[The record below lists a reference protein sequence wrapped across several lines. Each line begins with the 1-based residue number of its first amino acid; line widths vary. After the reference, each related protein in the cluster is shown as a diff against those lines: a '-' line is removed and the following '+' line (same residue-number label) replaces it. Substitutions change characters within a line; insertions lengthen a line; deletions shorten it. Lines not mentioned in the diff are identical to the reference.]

1 MRFFS
6 HKNHCLEAFCFLT
19 FEFLL
24 CNGHCC
30 DRNKVSNMSSR
41 FSAELESK
49 REGEAPRFTAPLK
62 NRIIEDGSAA
72 RFDVRV
78 RGRPAPQVTWFKDDE
93 EITGHKFSHIKV
105 FQEDNLF
112 SILITEGKIKDA
124 GQYKVVAKN
133 VLGDASST
141 ASLIVEG
148 VFEHVLF
155 KVQCT

>member
-1 MRFFS
+1 MIVIKSVVCRRVFP
-6 HKNHCLEAFCFLT
+6 
-19 FEFLL
+19 
-24 CNGHCC
+24 
-30 DRNKVSNMSSR
+30 
-41 FSAELESK
+41 AELESK
-49 REGEAPRFTAPLK
+49 RGGEAPRFTAPLK

-78 RGRPAPQVTWFKDDE
+78 RGQPAPQVTWYKDDE

-105 FQEDNLF
+105 FQEENLF

-148 VFEHVLF
+148 MFEHVFIKLQYNGF
-155 KVQCT
+155 NVRPGRVKGLRDW

>member
-1 MRFFS
+1 MIF
-6 HKNHCLEAFCFLT
+6 CLATAIVVIVIKSIICRRVFP
-19 FEFLL
+19 
-24 CNGHCC
+24 
-30 DRNKVSNMSSR
+30 V
-41 FSAELESK
+41 ELESK

-78 RGRPAPQVTWFKDDE
+78 RGQPAPQVTWYKDDE
-93 EITGHKFSHIKV
+93 EISGHKFSHIKV

-141 ASLIVEG
+141 ASLVVEG
-148 VFEHVLF
+148 VFEHTLM
-155 KVQCT
+155 KVQYT